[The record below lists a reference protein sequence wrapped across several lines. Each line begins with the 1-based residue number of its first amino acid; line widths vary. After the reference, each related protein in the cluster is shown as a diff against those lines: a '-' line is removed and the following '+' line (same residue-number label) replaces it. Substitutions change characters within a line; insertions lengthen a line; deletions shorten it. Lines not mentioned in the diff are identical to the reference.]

1 MIDLIKKLTLS
12 DGTSG
17 NESRIAEIIKKE
29 IDGYADITVDGMGNI
44 IAFKKGK
51 KASKVKLMIDAH
63 TDEVGM
69 IISDV
74 TSDGFLKFH
83 TVGGINTEA
92 LLGKR
97 VMIEGKIPGVIGVK
111 PTHLCS
117 SKERENL
124 PDADSL
130 YIDIGAKDKEDAL
143 NYVKIGDFAVFISDF
158 VDLGDN
164 LIKAKALDDRIG
176 CAILISLLKQ
186 EAEYDFYATFTV
198 QEEVGC
204 RGARTAAFAL
214 EPDFA
219 ICLEATTAA
228 DIADVSEE
236 NKVCH
241 LGKGVAISFMD
252 RATLYDRELYNTAMN
267 SGILVQSK
275 NAVAGG
281 NNSGAIHLSKS
292 GVRTIAV
299 STPCRYI
306 HSASCVCNKSD
317 IESAKSMAEYLLN
330 KICSGETK

>member
-1 MIDLIKKLTLS
+1 MIETLKKLCLA

-17 NESRIAEIIKKE
+17 NEFRIAEIIKNE
-29 IDGYADITVDGMGNI
+29 IKDAADITTDGMGNI

-51 KASKVKLMIDAH
+51 KSPKFKVMLDAH

-69 IISDV
+69 IITAV
-74 TSDGFLKFH
+74 TSDGFLKFQ

-92 LLGKR
+92 LLCRR
-97 VMIEGKIPGVIGVK
+97 VMIENKIPGVIGVK

-117 SKERENL
+117 AQEKEAL
-124 PDADSL
+124 PNAEGL

-143 NYVKIGDFAVFISDF
+143 KLVKIGDFAVFISNF
-158 VDLGDN
+158 IPLSDN

-228 DIADVSEE
+228 DIAGVPEE
-236 NKVCH
+236 NKVCF
-241 LGKGVAISFMD
+241 LGKGAAVSFMD
-252 RATLYDRELYNTAMN
+252 RATLYDRKLYDAALS
-267 SGILVQSK
+267 SGIPCQSK

-292 GVRTIAV
+292 GIRTIAV

-306 HSASCVCNKSD
+306 HSASCIADIND
-317 IESAKSMAEYLLN
+317 IEGAKRLAEYMCN
-330 KICSGETK
+330 KICAGEIE